1 MQNRHIKRLIYLF
14 KHQYLTLNNVVL
26 AVAVVVGLSW
36 AYSSVQAIQRNY
48 QLQREVANKQRQT
61 TLLKLEGDNLEF
73 EQHYYQSSEYLA
85 LEAKRRL
92 GLAEQGE
99 KLLILP
105 PNTKAIIDSD
115 TAEAD
120 RSSRVASAQQ
130 ASTPSNYDQWLEFLF
145 GPRGRGVAK

>member
-105 PNTKAIIDSD
+105 PNTQAIIDSD
-115 TAEAD
+115 KADAEKA
-120 RSSRVASAQQ
+120 SRVASTPH

-145 GPRGRGVAK
+145 GSRGQGVAK